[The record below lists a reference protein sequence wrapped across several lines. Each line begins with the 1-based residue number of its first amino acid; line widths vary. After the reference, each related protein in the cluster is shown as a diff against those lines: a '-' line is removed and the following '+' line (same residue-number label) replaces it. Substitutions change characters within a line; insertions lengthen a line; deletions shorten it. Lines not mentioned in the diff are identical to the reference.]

1 MDDGDVMKKLVCM
14 VFLVS
19 ASGALPAADLIQ
31 VYRLAQE
38 NDPSFAAAKASLE
51 AGQEKGPQGLSG
63 LLPVIGASAN
73 RTRND
78 VEVTSV
84 TTGAQNDSKYTSRGY
99 MVSLSQ
105 PLFRWQNWAA
115 YGQSKFMVAQA
126 EANFVQARQD
136 LILRVAQAYFDL
148 LYAQDNLK
156 AVQASKKAI
165 SQQLEQAR
173 KNFEVGTA
181 TVTDTHEAQ
190 ARFDLVNAQEIAGQ
204 SDLEVKRTALQAIVA
219 RDPGPLA
226 PTRANVSIAPPQPA
240 AMDQWVSAAEKD
252 AIAVQIQTAAV
263 EIADKEVQKQR
274 AGHLPTVDLVATTGK
289 SRSLSSFG
297 TTADTEAKTIGVQVN
312 IPLFQGGY
320 VMSKDREAVANRRA
334 AEAMLEAAKRGS
346 AQAARQYYLGVV
358 NGIAQIK
365 ALEAG
370 LASSLLAL
378 EANKLGY
385 EVGVRINIDVL
396 NAEQQVYLTRRDLA
410 KAKYDTLLALLK
422 LKNAVGSLGEDD
434 VLQINALL
442 DPAAAK

>member
-1 MDDGDVMKKLVCM
+1 MKKLAM
-14 VFLVS
+14 SLALLM
-19 ASGALPAADLIQ
+19 ASGTLPAADLLQI
-31 VYRLAQE
+31 YRLAQD
-38 NDPSFAAAKASLE
+38 NDPNFAAAKATLE
-51 AGQEKGPQGLSG
+51 AGQEKGPQGLAG
-63 LLPVIGASAN
+63 LLPMIGASVD
-73 RTRND
+73 RTRNE
-78 VEVTSV
+78 VEVT
-84 TTGAQNDSKYTSRGY
+84 TPAGATLQPKTKYNSHGY
-99 MVSLSQ
+99 GISLTQ

-115 YGQSKFMVAQA
+115 YGQSKLMVAQA

-136 LILRVAQAYFDL
+136 LILRVSQAYFDL
-148 LYAQDNLK
+148 LYAEDNAK

-165 SQQLEQAR
+165 SQQLEQAK

-181 TVTDTHEAQ
+181 TITDTHEAQ
-190 ARFDLVNAQEIAGQ
+190 ARFDLVSAQEIAAL
-204 SDLEVKRTALQAIVA
+204 SDLEVRRTALQAIIA

-240 AMDQWVSAAEKD
+240 GIDKWVSAAEKD
-252 AIAVQIQTAAV
+252 AIAVQIQTAAL
-263 EIADKEVQKQR
+263 EIADKEVGKQR

-289 SRSLSSFG
+289 KHDLMSGFM
-297 TTADTEAKTIGVQVN
+297 ADTRANTIGVQVT

-358 NGIAQIK
+358 NGVAQIK

-378 EANKLGY
+378 DANKLGY

-410 KAKYDTLLALLK
+410 KAKYETLMAQLK
-422 LKNAVGSLGEDD
+422 LKASVGALGEEE
-434 VLQINALL
+434 VLQVNALL
-442 DPAAAK
+442 DPTATK